1 MDVAARSSNRSVV
14 AVLERF
20 TVRIPTDPVCWRPA
34 VLSVAVAFARQ
45 FILRSAPS
53 ESELLLLHQR

>member
-1 MDVAARSSNRSVV
+1 V
-14 AVLERF
+14 AVLDRF